1 MTTTMMKRLLL
12 LTIWVWVILTAC
24 QPSSTSSPFDTSD
37 LPTIKGKASYLA
49 SPFVT
54 AGDRL
59 YMVGHQDGKFPDL
72 GWHVQDEMG
81 GIWAHPIKLMDGFT
95 LGVQQGNDMYC
106 LTEADTFINYP
117 FANRHR
123 YTKGI
128 ADLEI
133 DRLQFVPDGQAGI
146 VILYQITHQQATP
159 LDLTLHLAGMVDLR
173 PVWLGERTG
182 LGDEEDQ
189 LTWDE
194 AASVLVGKDEAN
206 RGEVRFGSTVAAS
219 GHEIGT
225 PICDFEHVGKGK
237 TGTITYQ
244 IQVGANE
251 TFAFPLFI
259 ANDQETSNQLTT
271 NFAQLFEEKKQRFVQ
286 LKQKAELRI
295 PDLEIEQTFEWLK
308 YNTDWLI
315 QEVPG
320 VGRGLTAGIPD
331 YPWWFGA
338 DTEYALKGAIAIG
351 RKELVYETIDLIH
364 RISDTL
370 NGNGRILHE
379 VSTNGAVFNPGNINE
394 TPQFASL
401 IWHVYEWTGD
411 KAFLEKYYPT
421 VQKGLN
427 WLMMEKDKDGNLLP
441 DGFGMMEIHGLNSEM
456 IDVAAYTQRAFADA
470 AKMAQQLGLA
480 DDEDRY
486 KDMASQLE
494 EKINTDFW
502 VGEFNSYAD
511 FVGTTA
517 QARHLIEDAI
527 VRADTLDK
535 PWAVEE
541 LEATQAQIA
550 SYPATQKQGFVL
562 HHNWVVNTPMEMGI
576 SPAAYAIPALN
587 TGSQFVNP
595 FGMFVTGIDR
605 DETAGQDM
613 GSFAADKK
621 IFSYTGAVMTL
632 PTGVQAVAENNYGR
646 PDEALDYLQRMTRS
660 FSYAFPGS
668 MYEVSPDF
676 GMIVQAWNI
685 YSFGVPIIQ
694 QFFGVKPQAY
704 KQTIVIQPQMPSTWN
719 EAELKQV
726 EVGDNVISI
735 RYERVGEGMK
745 MNISQ
750 TKENWKVIV
759 KVPEK
764 TYKSCEVN
772 GNTISLDA
780 SLASDQRWRKFEQV
794 ALTGTSWE
802 VRLK

>member
-1 MTTTMMKRLLL
+1 
-12 LTIWVWVILTAC
+12 
-24 QPSSTSSPFDTSD
+24 
-37 LPTIKGKASYLA
+37 
-49 SPFVT
+49 
-54 AGDRL
+54 
-59 YMVGHQDGKFPDL
+59 
-72 GWHVQDEMG
+72 
-81 GIWAHPIKLMDGFT
+81 
-95 LGVQQGNDMYC
+95 
-106 LTEADTFINYP
+106 
-117 FANRHR
+117 
-123 YTKGI
+123 
-128 ADLEI
+128 
-133 DRLQFVPDGQAGI
+133 
-146 VILYQITHQQATP
+146 
-159 LDLTLHLAGMVDLR
+159 
-173 PVWLGERTG
+173 
-182 LGDEEDQ
+182 
-189 LTWDE
+189 
-194 AASVLVGKDEAN
+194 
-206 RGEVRFGSTVAAS
+206 
-219 GHEIGT
+219 
-225 PICDFEHVGKGK
+225 
-237 TGTITYQ
+237 
-244 IQVGANE
+244 
-251 TFAFPLFI
+251 
-259 ANDQETSNQLTT
+259 
-271 NFAQLFEEKKQRFVQ
+271 
-286 LKQKAELRI
+286 
-295 PDLEIEQTFEWLK
+295 
-308 YNTDWLI
+308 
-315 QEVPG
+315 
-320 VGRGLTAGIPD
+320 
-331 YPWWFGA
+331 
-338 DTEYALKGAIAIG
+338 
-351 RKELVYETIDLIH
+351 
-364 RISDTL
+364 
-370 NGNGRILHE
+370 
-379 VSTNGAVFNPGNINE
+379 
-394 TPQFASL
+394 
-401 IWHVYEWTGD
+401 
-411 KAFLEKYYPT
+411 
-421 VQKGLN
+421 
-427 WLMMEKDKDGNLLP
+427 
-441 DGFGMMEIHGLNSEM
+441 
-456 IDVAAYTQRAFADA
+456 
-470 AKMAQQLGLA
+470 
-480 DDEDRY
+480 
-486 KDMASQLE
+486 
-494 EKINTDFW
+494 
-502 VGEFNSYAD
+502 
-511 FVGTTA
+511 
-517 QARHLIEDAI
+517 
-527 VRADTLDK
+527 

-802 VRLK
+802 VRLE

>member
-1 MTTTMMKRLLL
+1 MMKRLLL

-259 ANDQETSNQLTT
+259 ANDQKTYNQLTT
-271 NFAQLFEEKKQRFVQ
+271 NYAQLFEEKKQRFAQ
-286 LKQKAELRI
+286 LKQKAELNI
-295 PDLEIEQTFEWLK
+295 PDPELAETFEWLK

-379 VSTNGAVFNPGNINE
+379 VSTNSAVFNPGNINE

-427 WLMMEKDKDGNLLP
+427 WLMTEKDKDGNLLP

-780 SLASDQRWRKFEQV
+780 SLTSDQRWRKFEQV

-802 VRLK
+802 VRLE